1 MFLQGSMTAL
11 ATPFTP
17 DGLDQDTFEN
27 VVEWQI
33 SEGTDGLVPCG
44 TTGESPTLT
53 AGERDRLIRI
63 CVDCAAGSV
72 PVVAGTGTNCTAT
85 TIEQTHAAKS
95 AGADAALIV
104 TPYYNRPTQE
114 GLYRHFAAVAA
125 AVDLP
130 IILYNVPARTGVDLH
145 FSTVE
150 QLARI
155 PTIVGIKDA
164 SGDLDRPRVTALV
177 AGPNFIQL
185 CGDDAHAVTF
195 NLAGGRGCISVIANV
210 VPSLCRDL
218 QQACRT
224 KAWGEARDIQHR
236 LKPLIDAMGR
246 ETNPGPIKQAL
257 ALLHPGFSRDPR
269 LPLVGVAPS
278 TATAIEDALAGL
290 GLAAP
295 SPLDEIAWRGSG
307 PATRATTV
315 WRAE

>member
-1 MFLQGSMTAL
+1 M
-11 ATPFTP
+11 
-17 DGLDQDTFEN
+17 
-27 VVEWQI
+27 
-33 SEGTDGLVPCG
+33 
-44 TTGESPTLT
+44 
-53 AGERDRLIRI
+53 
-63 CVDCAAGSV
+63 
-72 PVVAGTGTNCTAT
+72 
-85 TIEQTHAAKS
+85 
-95 AGADAALIV
+95 
-104 TPYYNRPTQE
+104 
-114 GLYRHFAAVAA
+114 
-125 AVDLP
+125 
-130 IILYNVPARTGVDLH
+130 
-145 FSTVE
+145 
-150 QLARI
+150 
-155 PTIVGIKDA
+155 
-164 SGDLDRPRVTALV
+164 TALV

-269 LPLVGVAPS
+269 LPLVGVAPR